1 MAEAGQSSEPGDI
14 GGGAEHIDVS
24 AVPKDEAPDRLSTI
38 LTSIATGQ
46 ERERI
51 SIGDLLLALEH
62 RAVGALM
69 FIFAVPN
76 AIPVPPGVSAVLGA
90 PLIFLSFQMMFGQ
103 RPWLPRLITDRSLS
117 RVDFEKVVNLTAP
130 WLAKAERLMRPR
142 YQFLARPPAEYLI
155 GTICLVLA
163 IILFLPIPLG
173 NMLPAFTICV
183 LALGIL
189 ERDGLWIAF
198 GVACAIAAVVIV
210 WGVVIALAWA
220 ALYVLT
226 NWLGIALPF

>member
-1 MAEAGQSSEPGDI
+1 MSGEHEAVELSATPGADEP
-14 GGGAEHIDVS
+14 H
-24 AVPKDEAPDRLSTI
+24 RLSAI
-38 LTSIATGQ
+38 LLAIATNPL
-46 ERERI
+46 RDRI
-51 SIGDLLLALEH
+51 SIGDLLQALEH

-90 PLIFLSFQMMFGQ
+90 PLIFLSFQMMIGQ

-117 RVDFEKVVNLTAP
+117 RADFEKVVTLTAP

-142 YQFLARPPAEYLI
+142 LSFLAVPPAEFVI
-155 GTICLVLA
+155 GAICLLLS

-183 LALGIL
+183 LALGVL
-189 ERDGLWIAF
+189 ERDGVWVTI
-198 GVACAIAAVVIV
+198 GVLCAIVAVLIV
-210 WGVVIALAWA
+210 WGVVLALLWS
-220 ALYVLT
+220 ALFVLSNVFGLT
-226 NWLGIALPF
+226 VPF